1 MIAVFTKYDQFKR
14 DVEMKLEDE
23 DFDPEAVRADL
34 DAEMETLFRRH
45 YLSHLEGSVPY
56 VRLES
61 EDLLN
66 QLACIT
72 LIFFPQ
78 KCTSL
83 ANDVQIFLK

>member
-1 MIAVFTKYDQFKR
+1 VIAVFTKYDQFKR

-23 DFDPEAVRADL
+23 DLDPEAIRANL
-34 DAEMETLFRRH
+34 DAEIETLFRRH
-45 YLSHLEGSVPY
+45 YLSRLEGSVPY
-56 VRLES
+56 VRLERK
-61 EDLLN
+61 DFVN

-72 LIFFPQ
+72 LISVPQ